1 MGRGGVFGT
10 MIDLSNYKD
19 YLSDKAHQVLASA
32 IEESQKRQHHYLG
45 VEHIFLAFLEVER
58 ILFEDIA
65 DKLKVNSRRI
75 ITSLQEYLNNPK
87 QMVSE
92 GMKVPPSTKAIFKLA
107 WDSAVSSGRRVI
119 ETTDLLNAIFQ
130 EGHNIPVRIFR
141 DMGVDPNMVTRLISV
156 HTKVQEE
163 KVEEIKKKY
172 DLPPYLNNFG
182 VNLNK
187 LARLGKLPPI
197 IGREVEIQ
205 QMLEI
210 LCHRDRP
217 NSVMILGEPGVGKT
231 ALVEGLA
238 QRLELAPDTVPKRLR
253 SFQIVNL
260 QMNTLVAGT
269 MFRGMFEDRIENVI
283 KEVRRRQNLILF
295 VDEAH
300 TLIGAGTALGVPTD
314 AATIFKSSLA
324 RGEVQM
330 IGATTSSEYKVHIAE
345 DEALARRFRI
355 ITVREPSIIEARSI
369 LKGLR
374 PRLEKNYGVVISD
387 GAIETTLTMAPRYQ
401 HNLRLPDKAI
411 NWLDTASVKVEM
423 ESGGR
428 PVLAEDIIGVISQ
441 ETRIPQEMVFRDT
454 TDRFKDMEEALGC
467 RVVGQREAVT
477 ALTRNLRLNKGPLK
491 ENFERPD
498 GVLLFLGPTGVGKT
512 ELAKT
517 LAEFLFGDEKKMVR
531 LDMSE
536 YRDGAISVD
545 KLIGM
550 PRGIVGSERGG
561 ILTNQVRDNPY
572 TVVLLD
578 EVEKAHPFVL
588 NLFLQVFDEG
598 YLTDGRGR
606 KVYFSDTIIIMTSNL
621 GSDEFKRFMKPM
633 GFLMDTHRLDT
644 VKKSVI
650 KEVEHHFSPE
660 FLNRIDDIIVFSPLT
675 REEVK
680 EIARRYLQRLKKTL
694 GDQGKTL
701 VFSEEG
707 LEGLVEIGFS
717 LKYGARF
724 LKRRIDEQVKMP
736 ITLHWK
742 EGSEFSISPEKGEV
756 KVIWKS

>member
-1 MGRGGVFGT
+1 

-19 YLSDKAHQVLASA
+19 YLSDKAHRVLASA

-45 VEHIFLAFLEVER
+45 VEHIFWAIMEVESS
-58 ILFEDIA
+58 LFSDIA
-65 DKLKVNSRRI
+65 DKLNVSPRKVIS
-75 ITSLQEYLNNPK
+75 SLQEYLNTSK
-87 QMVSE
+87 QPLAG
-92 GMKVPPSTKAIFKLA
+92 GMKVPPSTKTIFKLA
-107 WDSAVSSGRRVI
+107 WDSAINSGRKVI
-119 ETTDLLNAIFQ
+119 ETTDFLKAIFQ
-130 EGHNIPVRIFR
+130 EGHNIPVRILR
-141 DMGVDPNMVTRLISV
+141 GMGVEPTAVTRIISV
-156 HTKVQEE
+156 QDKVLEE
-163 KVEEIKKKY
+163 KNEEFKKRY

-197 IGREVEIQ
+197 IGREGEIQ
-205 QMLEI
+205 QIMEI

-231 ALVEGLA
+231 AVAEGLA
-238 QRLELAPDTVPKRLR
+238 SKLEKEPESVPKRLR
-253 SFQIVNL
+253 NFQIVNL

-283 KEVRRRQNLILF
+283 KEVKRRQNLILF

-300 TLIGAGTALGVPTD
+300 TLIGAGTAMGVPTD
-314 AATIFKSSLA
+314 AATIFKSTLA

-330 IGATTSSEYKVHIAE
+330 IGATTASEYKIHIAE
-345 DEALARRFRI
+345 DEALARRFRVVTI
-355 ITVREPSIIEARSI
+355 QEPTSNEAREI
-369 LKGLR
+369 LRGIR
-374 PRLEKNYGVVISD
+374 PRLEKNYSVRISD
-387 GAIETTLTMAPRYQ
+387 EAIEVALSMAPRYQ

-411 NWLDTASVKVEM
+411 NWLDTASVKVEI
-423 ESGGR
+423 ENSSR
-428 PVLAEDIIGVISQ
+428 PVFGNDVIQVISQ
-441 ETRIPQEMVFRDT
+441 ETRIPREMVFRDT
-454 TDRFKDMEEALGC
+454 TDQFRDMEKTLAI
-467 RVVGQREAVT
+467 RVVGQKEAIS
-477 ALTRNLRLNKGPLK
+477 ALARNLRLNKGPLK
-491 ENFERPD
+491 ENFERSD

-536 YRDGAISVD
+536 YRDGTISVD

-578 EVEKAHPFVL
+578 EVEKAHPHVL
-588 NLFLQVFDEG
+588 TLFLQVFDEG
-598 YLTDGRGR
+598 FLTDGRGR
-606 KVYFSDTIIIMTSNL
+606 RVYFSDTVIIMTSNL
-621 GSDEFKRFMKPM
+621 GSDEFKRFLKPL
-633 GFLMDTHRLDT
+633 GFLVDTQHLT
-644 VKKSVI
+644 EVKKAI
-650 KEVEHHFSPE
+650 LKEVENHFSPE

-675 REEVK
+675 REEVR
-680 EIARRYLQRLKKTL
+680 EITQRYLERIRQSLAS
-694 GDQGKTL
+694 QGKSF
-701 VFSEEG
+701 VFTEAA
-707 LEGLVEIGFS
+707 LESLVEIGFS

-724 LKRRIDEQVKMP
+724 LKRRIDERVKIP

-742 EGSEFSISPEKGEV
+742 EGSAFLVDAPNGQVTVSWTS
-756 KVIWKS
+756 

>member
-1 MGRGGVFGT
+1 

-19 YLSDKAHQVLASA
+19 YLSEKAHQVLASA

-58 ILFEDIA
+58 MLFEDIA
-65 DKLKVNSRRI
+65 DKLKVSPRKI
-75 ITSLQEYLNNPK
+75 INSLQEYLNSPK
-87 QMVSE
+87 QMVNE
-92 GMKVPPSTKAIFKLA
+92 GIKVPPSTKTIFKLA

-119 ETTDLLNAIFQ
+119 ETTDLLKAIFQ
-130 EGHNIPVRIFR
+130 EGHNVPVRIFR
-141 DMGVDPNMVTRLISV
+141 DLGVDPNMVTRLISV

-163 KVEEIKKKY
+163 RVEEIKKRY

-197 IGREVEIQ
+197 IGRDAEIQ
-205 QMLEI
+205 QMIEI

-238 QRLELAPDTVPKRLR
+238 QRLELAPESVPRRLR
-253 SFQIVNL
+253 NFQIVNL

-283 KEVRRRQNLILF
+283 KEVRRKQNLILF

-330 IGATTSSEYKVHIAE
+330 IGATTSSEYKIHIAE

-355 ITVREPSIIEARSI
+355 ITLQEPRIDEARVI

-374 PRLEKNYGVVISD
+374 PRLEKNYGVEISD
-387 GAIETTLTMAPRYQ
+387 EAIETTLTMAPRYQ

-411 NWLDTASVKVEM
+411 NWLDTASVKVEI
-423 ESGGR
+423 EGGGR
-428 PVLAEDIIGVISQ
+428 PVSAADIIEVISQ
-441 ETRIPQEMVFRDT
+441 ETRIPKEMVFRDT
-454 TDRFKDMEEALGC
+454 TDRFRNMEEILSR
-467 RVVGQREAVT
+467 RVVGQREAIA
-477 ALTRNLRLNKGPLK
+477 ALARNLRLNKGPLK

-561 ILTNQVRDNPY
+561 ILTNQVRENPY

-578 EVEKAHPFVL
+578 EVEKAHPLVM

-606 KVYFSDTIIIMTSNL
+606 KVFFSDTVIIMTSNL

-633 GFLMDTHRLDT
+633 GFLLESHQLEG
-644 VKKSVI
+644 VKKSVL
-650 KEVEHHFSPE
+650 KEVENHFSPE

-680 EIARRYLQRLKKTL
+680 EIARRYLGRL
-694 GDQGKTL
+694 GKTL
-701 VFSEEG
+701 EEQGKRLIVSEEA
-707 LEGLVEIGFS
+707 LESLVEIGYS

-724 LKRRIDEQVKMP
+724 LKRRIDEQVKIP

-742 EGSEFSISPEKGEV
+742 EGAVFSVQAQGGEI
-756 KVIWKS
+756 KVHWDS

>member
-1 MGRGGVFGT
+1 

-19 YLSDKAHQVLASA
+19 YLSDKAHRVLASA

-45 VEHIFLAFLEVER
+45 VEHIFWAIMEVESS
-58 ILFEDIA
+58 LFSDIA
-65 DKLKVNSRRI
+65 DKLNVSPRKVIS
-75 ITSLQEYLNNPK
+75 SLQEYLNTSK
-87 QMVSE
+87 QPLAG
-92 GMKVPPSTKAIFKLA
+92 GMKVPPSTKTIFKLA
-107 WDSAVSSGRRVI
+107 WDSAINSGRKVI
-119 ETTDLLNAIFQ
+119 ETTDFLKAIFQ
-130 EGHNIPVRIFR
+130 EGHNIPVRILR
-141 DMGVDPNMVTRLISV
+141 GMGVEPTAVTRIISV
-156 HTKVQEE
+156 QDKVLEE
-163 KVEEIKKKY
+163 KNEEFKKRY

-197 IGREVEIQ
+197 IGREGEIQ
-205 QMLEI
+205 QIMEI

-231 ALVEGLA
+231 AVAEGLA
-238 QRLELAPDTVPKRLR
+238 SKLEKEPESVPKRLR
-253 SFQIVNL
+253 NFQIVNL

-283 KEVRRRQNLILF
+283 KEVKRRQNLILF

-314 AATIFKSSLA
+314 AATIFKSTLA

-330 IGATTSSEYKVHIAE
+330 IGATTASEYKIHIAE
-345 DEALARRFRI
+345 DEALARRFRVVTI
-355 ITVREPSIIEARSI
+355 QEPTSNEAREI
-369 LKGLR
+369 LRGIR
-374 PRLEKNYGVVISD
+374 PRLEKNYSVRISD
-387 GAIETTLTMAPRYQ
+387 EAIEVALSMAPRYQ

-411 NWLDTASVKVEM
+411 NWLDTASVKVEI
-423 ESGGR
+423 ENSSR
-428 PVLAEDIIGVISQ
+428 PVFGNDVIQVISQ
-441 ETRIPQEMVFRDT
+441 ETRIPREMVFRDT
-454 TDRFKDMEEALGC
+454 TDQFRDMEETLAI
-467 RVVGQREAVT
+467 RVVGQKEAIS
-477 ALTRNLRLNKGPLK
+477 ALARNLRLNKGPLK
-491 ENFERPD
+491 ENFERSD

-536 YRDGAISVD
+536 YRDGTISVD

-578 EVEKAHPFVL
+578 EVEKAHPHVL
-588 NLFLQVFDEG
+588 TLFLQVFDEG
-598 YLTDGRGR
+598 FLTDGRGR
-606 KVYFSDTIIIMTSNL
+606 RVYFSDTVIIMTSNL
-621 GSDEFKRFMKPM
+621 GSDEFKRFLKPL
-633 GFLMDTHRLDT
+633 GFLVDTQHLT
-644 VKKSVI
+644 EVKKAI
-650 KEVEHHFSPE
+650 LKEVENYFSPE

-675 REEVK
+675 REEVR
-680 EIARRYLQRLKKTL
+680 EITQRYLGRIRQSLAS
-694 GDQGKTL
+694 QGKSF
-701 VFSEEG
+701 VFTEAA
-707 LEGLVEIGFS
+707 LESLVEIGFS

-724 LKRRIDEQVKMP
+724 LKRRIDERVKIP

-742 EGSEFSISPEKGEV
+742 EGSAFFVDAPNGQVTVSWTS
-756 KVIWKS
+756 

>member
-1 MGRGGVFGT
+1 

-19 YLSDKAHQVLASA
+19 YLSDKAHRVLSSA
-32 IEESQKRQHHYLG
+32 IEESRKRQHHYLG
-45 VEHIFLAFLEVER
+45 VEHIFLAITEVENT
-58 ILFEDIA
+58 LFTEIA
-65 DKLKVNSRRI
+65 DKLNVSPRKVIN
-75 ITSLQEYLNNPK
+75 SLQEYLGGSK
-87 QMVSE
+87 QLLGG
-92 GMKVPPSTKAIFKLA
+92 GMKVPPSTKTIFKLA
-107 WDSAVSSGRRVI
+107 WDSAVNSGRKVI
-119 ETTDLLNAIFQ
+119 ETTDLLKAIFQ
-130 EGHNIPVRIFR
+130 EGHNIPVRILR
-141 DMGVDPNMVTRLISV
+141 AMGVEPNDVTRIISV
-156 HTKVQEE
+156 QTKVLEE
-163 KVEEIKKKY
+163 KSEEFKKRY
-172 DLPPYLNNFG
+172 DLPPYLSNFG

-187 LARLGKLPPI
+187 LARMGKLPPI
-197 IGREVEIQ
+197 IGREAEIQ
-205 QMLEI
+205 QMMEI

-238 QRLELAPDTVPKRLR
+238 SKIELWPETVPKRLKN
-253 SFQIVNL
+253 SQVINL

-283 KEVRRRQNLILF
+283 KEVKRRQNLILF

-300 TLIGAGTALGVPTD
+300 TLIGAGSALGVPTD

-330 IGATTSSEYKVHIAE
+330 IGATTASEYKVHIAE
-345 DEALARRFRI
+345 DEALSRRFRL
-355 ITVREPSIIEARSI
+355 ITIQEPNLNEAREI
-369 LKGLR
+369 LRGIR
-374 PRLEKNYGVVISD
+374 PRLEKNYAVKISD
-387 GAIETTLTMAPRYQ
+387 EAIEASLTMAPRYQ

-411 NWLDTASVKVEM
+411 NWLDTASVKVDIEH
-423 ESGGR
+423 SGR
-428 PVLAEDIIGVISQ
+428 PVLGEDIIQVISQ

-454 TDRFKDMEEALGC
+454 TERFREMEKALGG
-467 RVVGQREAVT
+467 RVVGQKEAIS
-477 ALTRNLRLNKGPLK
+477 ALARNLRLNKGPLK

-536 YRDGAISVD
+536 YRDSTISVD

-578 EVEKAHPFVL
+578 EVEKAHPHVL

-598 YLTDGRGR
+598 FLTDGRGR
-606 KVYFSDTIIIMTSNL
+606 KVYFSDTVIIMTSNL
-621 GSDEFKRFMKPM
+621 GSDEFKKFMKPM
-633 GFLMDTHRLDT
+633 GFLVDSQQITA
-644 VKKSVI
+644 VKRAI
-650 KEVEHHFSPE
+650 LKEAENHFSPE

-680 EIARRYLQRLKKTL
+680 EITHRYLDRIHLNL
-694 GDQGKTL
+694 IAQGKSFYCSDAA
-701 VFSEEG
+701 VEA
-707 LEGLVEIGFS
+707 LVEIGFS

-724 LKRRIDEQVKMP
+724 LKRRIDERVKIP

-742 EGSEFSISPEKGEV
+742 EGSGFSADAAGGELTV
-756 KVIWKS
+756 TWQP

>member
-1 MGRGGVFGT
+1 

-32 IEESQKRQHHYLG
+32 IEESQKRQHYYLG
-45 VEHIFLAFLEVER
+45 VEHIFWAIMEVESA
-58 ILFEDIA
+58 LFADLA
-65 DKLKVNSRRI
+65 DKLNVSPRKVIN
-75 ITSLQEYLNNPK
+75 SLQEYLNVSK
-87 QMVSE
+87 QVLGG
-92 GMKVPPSTKAIFKLA
+92 GMKVPPSTKTIFKLA
-107 WDSAVSSGRRVI
+107 WDSAINSGRKVI
-119 ETTDLLNAIFQ
+119 ETTDLLKAIFQ
-130 EGHNIPVRIFR
+130 EGHNIPVRILR
-141 DMGVDPNMVTRLISV
+141 GMGVDPNVVTRLISLQ
-156 HTKVQEE
+156 TKVLEE
-163 KVEEIKKKY
+163 KSEEFKKRY

-187 LARLGKLPPI
+187 LARVGKLPPI
-197 IGREVEIQ
+197 IGRDAEIQ
-205 QMLEI
+205 QIMEI

-231 ALVEGLA
+231 AVVEGLA
-238 QRLELAPDTVPKRLR
+238 TKLELFPEEVPKRLR

-260 QMNTLVAGT
+260 QMNTVVAGT

-283 KEVRRRQNLILF
+283 KEVKRRQNLILF

-330 IGATTSSEYKVHIAE
+330 IGATTGSEYKVHIAE

-355 ITVREPSIIEARSI
+355 VTIQEPTINEAREI
-369 LKGLR
+369 LAGLR
-374 PRLEKNYGVVISD
+374 PRLEKNYSVKISD
-387 GAIETTLTMAPRYQ
+387 QAIETALAMAPRYQ

-411 NWLDTASVKVEM
+411 NWLDTASVRVEI
-423 ESGGR
+423 ENSSR
-428 PVLAEDIIGVISQ
+428 PVLAEDVIQIISQ
-441 ETRIPQEMVFRDT
+441 ETRIPKEMVFRDT
-454 TDRFKDMEEALGC
+454 TERFKNMEEVLGR
-467 RVVGQREAVT
+467 RVVGQKEAIF
-477 ALTRNLRLNKGPLK
+477 ALARNLRLNKGPLK
-491 ENFERPD
+491 ENFTRPD

-512 ELAKT
+512 ESAKS
-517 LAEFLFGDEKKMVR
+517 LAEFLFGDDNKMVR

-536 YRDGAISVD
+536 YRDSTISVD

-578 EVEKAHPFVL
+578 EVEKAHPNVL
-588 NLFLQVFDEG
+588 SLFLQVFDEG
-598 YLTDGRGR
+598 FLTDGRGR
-606 KVYFSDTIIIMTSNL
+606 KVYFSDTVIIMTSNL
-621 GSDEFKRFMKPM
+621 GSDEFKRFLKPM
-633 GFLMDTHRLDT
+633 GFLVDSQHLEV
-644 VKKSVI
+644 VKRAVL
-650 KEVEHHFSPE
+650 KEVENHFSPE

-680 EIARRYLQRLKKTL
+680 EITRRYLQGIQQNLST
-694 GDQGKTL
+694 QGKALHVT
-701 VFSEEG
+701 EEG
-707 LEGLVEIGFS
+707 LELLVEIGFS

-724 LKRRIDEQVKMP
+724 LKRRIDEQVKIP
-736 ITLHWK
+736 ITLHWR
-742 EGSEFSISPEKGEV
+742 EGSEFFVDAPGGEL
-756 KVIWKS
+756 KVTWRP

>member
-1 MGRGGVFGT
+1 

-19 YLSDKAHQVLASA
+19 YLSDKAHRVLASA

-45 VEHIFLAFLEVER
+45 VEHIFWAIMEVESS
-58 ILFEDIA
+58 LFSDIA
-65 DKLKVNSRRI
+65 DKLNVSPRKVIS
-75 ITSLQEYLNNPK
+75 SLQEYLNTSK
-87 QMVSE
+87 QPLAG
-92 GMKVPPSTKAIFKLA
+92 GMKVPPSTKTIFKLA
-107 WDSAVSSGRRVI
+107 WDSAINSGRKVI
-119 ETTDLLNAIFQ
+119 ETTDFLKAIFQ
-130 EGHNIPVRIFR
+130 EGHNIPVRILR
-141 DMGVDPNMVTRLISV
+141 GMGVEPTAVTRIISV
-156 HTKVQEE
+156 QDKVLEE
-163 KVEEIKKKY
+163 KNEEFKKKY

-197 IGREVEIQ
+197 IGREGEIQ
-205 QMLEI
+205 QIMEI

-231 ALVEGLA
+231 AVAEGLA
-238 QRLELAPDTVPKRLR
+238 SKLEKEPESVPKRLR
-253 SFQIVNL
+253 NFQIVNL

-283 KEVRRRQNLILF
+283 KEVKRRQNLILF

-314 AATIFKSSLA
+314 AATIFKSTLA

-330 IGATTSSEYKVHIAE
+330 IGATTASEYKIHIAE
-345 DEALARRFRI
+345 DEALARRFRVVTI
-355 ITVREPSIIEARSI
+355 QEPTSNEAREI
-369 LKGLR
+369 LRGIR
-374 PRLEKNYGVVISD
+374 PRLEKNYSVRISD
-387 GAIETTLTMAPRYQ
+387 EAIEVALSMAPRYQ

-411 NWLDTASVKVEM
+411 NWLDTASVKVEI
-423 ESGGR
+423 ENSSR
-428 PVLAEDIIGVISQ
+428 PVFGNDVIQVISQ
-441 ETRIPQEMVFRDT
+441 ETRIPREMVFRDT
-454 TDRFKDMEEALGC
+454 TDQFRDMEETLAI
-467 RVVGQREAVT
+467 RVVGQKEAIS
-477 ALTRNLRLNKGPLK
+477 ALARNLRLNKGPLK
-491 ENFERPD
+491 ENFERSD

-536 YRDGAISVD
+536 YRDGTISVD

-578 EVEKAHPFVL
+578 EVEKAHPHVL

-598 YLTDGRGR
+598 FLTDGRGR
-606 KVYFSDTIIIMTSNL
+606 RVYFSDTVIIMTSNL
-621 GSDEFKRFMKPM
+621 GSDEFKRFLKPL
-633 GFLMDTHRLDT
+633 GFLVDTQHLT
-644 VKKSVI
+644 EVKKAI
-650 KEVEHHFSPE
+650 LKEVENHFSPE

-675 REEVK
+675 REEVR
-680 EIARRYLQRLKKTL
+680 EITQRYLGRIRQSLAS
-694 GDQGKTL
+694 QGKSF
-701 VFSEEG
+701 VFTEAA
-707 LEGLVEIGFS
+707 LESLVEIGFS

-724 LKRRIDEQVKMP
+724 LKRRIDERVKIP

-742 EGSEFSISPEKGEV
+742 EGSAFFVDAPNGQVTIS
-756 KVIWKS
+756 WAS

>member
-1 MGRGGVFGT
+1 

-19 YLSDKAHQVLASA
+19 YLSDKAHRVLASA

-45 VEHIFLAFLEVER
+45 VEHIFWAIMEVESS
-58 ILFEDIA
+58 LFSDIA
-65 DKLKVNSRRI
+65 DKLNVSPRKVIS
-75 ITSLQEYLNNPK
+75 SLQEYLNTSK
-87 QMVSE
+87 QPLAG
-92 GMKVPPSTKAIFKLA
+92 GMKVPPSTKTIFKLA
-107 WDSAVSSGRRVI
+107 WDSAINSGRKVI
-119 ETTDLLNAIFQ
+119 ETTDFLKAIFQ
-130 EGHNIPVRIFR
+130 EGHNIPVRILR
-141 DMGVDPNMVTRLISV
+141 GMGVEPTAVTRIISV
-156 HTKVQEE
+156 QDKVLEE
-163 KVEEIKKKY
+163 KNEEFKKKY

-197 IGREVEIQ
+197 IGREGEIQ
-205 QMLEI
+205 QIMEI

-231 ALVEGLA
+231 AVAEGLA
-238 QRLELAPDTVPKRLR
+238 SKLEKEPESVPKRLR
-253 SFQIVNL
+253 NFQIVNL

-283 KEVRRRQNLILF
+283 KEVKRRQNLILF

-314 AATIFKSSLA
+314 AATIFKSTLA

-330 IGATTSSEYKVHIAE
+330 IGATTASEYKIHIAE
-345 DEALARRFRI
+345 DEALARRFRVVTI
-355 ITVREPSIIEARSI
+355 QEPTSNEAREI
-369 LKGLR
+369 LRGIR
-374 PRLEKNYGVVISD
+374 PRLEKNYSVRISD
-387 GAIETTLTMAPRYQ
+387 EAIEVALSMAPRYQ

-411 NWLDTASVKVEM
+411 NWLDTASVKVEI
-423 ESGGR
+423 ENSSR
-428 PVLAEDIIGVISQ
+428 PVFGNDVIQVISQ
-441 ETRIPQEMVFRDT
+441 ETRIPREMVFRDT
-454 TDRFKDMEEALGC
+454 TDQFRDMEETLAI
-467 RVVGQREAVT
+467 RVVGQKEAIS
-477 ALTRNLRLNKGPLK
+477 ALARNLRLNKGPLK

-536 YRDGAISVD
+536 YRDGTISVD

-578 EVEKAHPFVL
+578 EVEKAHPHVL

-598 YLTDGRGR
+598 FLTDGRGR
-606 KVYFSDTIIIMTSNL
+606 RVYFSDTVIIMTSNL
-621 GSDEFKRFMKPM
+621 GSDEFKRFLKPL
-633 GFLMDTHRLDT
+633 GFLVDTQHLT
-644 VKKSVI
+644 EVKKAI
-650 KEVEHHFSPE
+650 LKEVENHFSPE

-675 REEVK
+675 REEVR
-680 EIARRYLQRLKKTL
+680 EITQRYLGRIRQSLAS
-694 GDQGKTL
+694 QGKSF
-701 VFSEEG
+701 VFTEAA
-707 LEGLVEIGFS
+707 LESLVEIGFS

-724 LKRRIDEQVKMP
+724 LKRRIDERVKIP

-742 EGSEFSISPEKGEV
+742 EGSAFFVDAPNGQVTVSWAS
-756 KVIWKS
+756 

>member
-1 MGRGGVFGT
+1 

-19 YLSDKAHQVLASA
+19 YLSDKAHRVLASA

-45 VEHIFLAFLEVER
+45 VEHIFWAITEVEST
-58 ILFEDIA
+58 LFLDIA
-65 DKLKVNSRRI
+65 DKLNVSPRKVI
-75 ITSLQEYLNNPK
+75 HSLQEYLNTSK
-87 QMVSE
+87 QPLSG
-92 GMKVPPSTKAIFKLA
+92 GMKVPPSTKTIFKLA
-107 WDSAVSSGRRVI
+107 WDSAINSGRKII
-119 ETTDLLNAIFQ
+119 ETTDLFKAIFQ
-130 EGHNIPVRIFR
+130 EGHNIPVRILR
-141 DMGVDPNMVTRLISV
+141 GMGVEPTAVTRIISV
-156 HTKVQEE
+156 QTKVQEE
-163 KVEEIKKKY
+163 KTEELKKRY

-197 IGREVEIQ
+197 IGREPEIRQ
-205 QMLEI
+205 IMEI

-231 ALVEGLA
+231 AVVEGLA
-238 QRLELAPDTVPKRLR
+238 NQLEMEPESVPKRLR
-253 SFQIVNL
+253 NFQVVNL

-269 MFRGMFEDRIENVI
+269 MFRGMFEERIENVI
-283 KEVRRRQNLILF
+283 KEVKRRQNLILF

-330 IGATTSSEYKVHIAE
+330 IGATTASEYKIHIAE
-345 DEALARRFRI
+345 DEALARRFRVV
-355 ITVREPSIIEARSI
+355 TVKEPNHAQAREI
-369 LKGLR
+369 LRGIR
-374 PRLEKNYGVVISD
+374 PRLEKNYSVKISD
-387 GAIETTLTMAPRYQ
+387 EAIETGLAMASRYQ

-411 NWLDTASVKVEM
+411 NWLDTASVKVEIAN
-423 ESGGR
+423 SSR
-428 PVLAEDIIGVISQ
+428 PVLGDDVIQVISQ
-441 ETRIPQEMVFRDT
+441 ETRIPREMVFRDT
-454 TDRFKDMEEALGC
+454 TDRFRDMEEALAS
-467 RVVGQREAVT
+467 RVVGQKEAIS
-477 ALTRNLRLNKGPLK
+477 ALARNLRLNKGPLK

-536 YRDGAISVD
+536 YRDGTISMD

-572 TVVLLD
+572 TVLLLD
-578 EVEKAHPFVL
+578 EVEKAHPNVL

-598 YLTDGRGR
+598 FLTDGRGR
-606 KVYFSDTIIIMTSNL
+606 KVYFSDTVIIMTSNL

-633 GFLMDTHRLDT
+633 GFLVDSQHLTA
-644 VKKSVI
+644 VKRAI
-650 KEVEHHFSPE
+650 LKEAENHFSPE
-660 FLNRIDDIIVFSPLT
+660 FLNRIDDIVVFSPLT
-675 REEVK
+675 REEVQ
-680 EIARRYLQRLKKTL
+680 EITRRYLGRIQQTL
-694 GDQGKTL
+694 FSQGKSFQFT
-701 VFSEEG
+701 G
-707 LEGLVEIGFS
+707 AALEALVEIGFS

-724 LKRRIDEQVKMP
+724 LKRRIDERVKMP
-736 ITLHWK
+736 ITIHWK
-742 EGSEFSISPEKGEV
+742 EGSGFSVDAVNGELTLT
-756 KVIWKS
+756 WAS

>member
-1 MGRGGVFGT
+1 

-19 YLSDKAHQVLASA
+19 YLSDKAHRVLASA

-45 VEHIFLAFLEVER
+45 VEHIFWAIMEVESS
-58 ILFEDIA
+58 LFSDLA
-65 DKLKVNSRRI
+65 DKLNVSPRKVIS
-75 ITSLQEYLNNPK
+75 SLQEYLNSSK
-87 QMVSE
+87 QPLGV
-92 GMKVPPSTKAIFKLA
+92 GMKVPPSTKTIFKLA
-107 WDSAVSSGRRVI
+107 WDSAIHSGRKVI
-119 ETTDLLNAIFQ
+119 ETTDLLKAIFQ
-130 EGHNIPVRIFR
+130 EGHNIPVRILR
-141 DMGVDPNMVTRLISV
+141 GMGVDPTSVTRMISV
-156 HTKVQEE
+156 QTKVQEE
-163 KVEEIKKKY
+163 KSEEFKKKY

-187 LARLGKLPPI
+187 LARMGKLPPI
-197 IGREVEIQ
+197 IGRETEIQ
-205 QMLEI
+205 QIMEI

-231 ALVEGLA
+231 AVVEGLA
-238 QRLELAPDTVPKRLR
+238 NKLEKEPESVPRRLR
-253 SFQIVNL
+253 NSQIVNL

-283 KEVRRRQNLILF
+283 KEVKRRQNLILF

-314 AATIFKSSLA
+314 AATIFKSTLA

-330 IGATTSSEYKVHIAE
+330 IGATTSSEYKIHIAE
-345 DEALARRFRI
+345 DEALARRFRLVTI
-355 ITVREPSIIEARSI
+355 QEPTSLEARQI
-369 LKGLR
+369 LHGIR
-374 PRLEKNYGVVISD
+374 PRLEKNYAVRISD
-387 GAIETTLTMAPRYQ
+387 EAIETALSMAPRYQ
-401 HNLRLPDKAI
+401 HSLRLPDKAI
-411 NWLDTASVKVEM
+411 NWLDTASVKVEI
-423 ESGGR
+423 ESSDR
-428 PVLAEDIIGVISQ
+428 PVSAHDVIQVISQ

-454 TDRFKDMEEALGC
+454 TERLRDIEEALAG
-467 RVVGQREAVT
+467 RVVGQKEAIA
-477 ALTRNLRLNKGPLK
+477 ALARNLRLNKGPLK

-517 LAEFLFGDEKKMVR
+517 LAEFLFGDERKMVR

-578 EVEKAHPFVL
+578 EVEKAHPIVL

-598 YLTDGRGR
+598 FLTDGRGR
-606 KVYFSDTIIIMTSNL
+606 RVYFSDTVIIMTSNL
-621 GSDEFKRFMKPM
+621 GSDEFKRFMKPL
-633 GFLMDTHRLDT
+633 GFLADTQHLSE
-644 VKKSVI
+644 VKKMML
-650 KEVEHHFSPE
+650 KEVENHFSPE

-675 REEVK
+675 HEEVK
-680 EIARRYLQRLKKTL
+680 EITVRYLGRMQQNLAS
-694 GDQGKTL
+694 QGKSFTYTAA
-701 VFSEEG
+701 G
-707 LEGLVEIGFS
+707 LEALVEIGFS

-724 LKRRIDEQVKMP
+724 LKRRIDEQVKIP

-742 EGSEFSISPEKGEV
+742 EGSAFFLDANNGAMAVTWAS
-756 KVIWKS
+756 

>member
-1 MGRGGVFGT
+1 

-19 YLSDKAHQVLASA
+19 YLSTKAHHVLASA
-32 IEESQKRQHHYLG
+32 IEESQKRQHYYLG
-45 VEHIFLAFLEVER
+45 VEHIFMALLEVENS
-58 ILFEDIA
+58 LFA
-65 DKLKVNSRRI
+65 DLTNKLNVSLQEVI
-75 ITSLQEYLNNPK
+75 HSLQEYMNTSKQILNG
-87 QMVSE
+87 
-92 GMKVPPSTKAIFKLA
+92 GMKVPPSTKTIFKLA
-107 WDSAVSSGRRVI
+107 WDSAIHSGRKVI
-119 ETTDLLNAIFQ
+119 ETTDLLKAIFQ

-141 DMGVDPNMVTRLISV
+141 GFGIEPSTVTRLISV
-156 HTKVQEE
+156 QTKTLEE
-163 KVEEIKKKY
+163 KTEEFKKRY

-182 VNLNK
+182 MNLNK

-197 IGREVEIQ
+197 IGREKEIQ
-205 QMLEI
+205 QIMEI

-231 ALVEGLA
+231 ALAEGLA
-238 QRLELAPDTVPKRLR
+238 TQLEMFPGNVPKRLR
-253 SFQIVNL
+253 NSQIINL

-283 KEVRRRQNLILF
+283 KEVKRKQNLIIF

-324 RGEVQM
+324 RGELQM
-330 IGATTSSEYKVHIAE
+330 IGATTQSEYKTYIAE

-355 ITVREPSIIEARSI
+355 VTVQEPSIREAQEI
-369 LKGLR
+369 LRGLR
-374 PRLEKNYGVVISD
+374 PRLEKNYSVKISD
-387 GAIETTLTMAPRYQ
+387 EAIETALTMSPRYQ

-411 NWLDTASVKVEM
+411 NWLDTASVKVEI
-423 ESGGR
+423 ENSHR
-428 PVLAEDIIGVISQ
+428 AVLAKDVIEVISQ
-441 ETRIPQEMVFRDT
+441 ETCIPKEMVFRDT
-454 TDRFKDMEEALGC
+454 PNRFKSMEEVLTR
-467 RVVGQREAVT
+467 RVVGQKEAIA
-477 ALTRNLRLNKGPLK
+477 ALARNLRLNKGPLK
-491 ENFERPD
+491 ENFDRPD

-517 LAEFLFGDEKKMVR
+517 LAEFLFGDDKKMVR

-536 YRDGAISVD
+536 YRDSTISVD

-561 ILTNQVRDNPY
+561 ILTNQIRDNPY

-578 EVEKAHPFVL
+578 EIEKAHTYVL

-598 YLTDGRGR
+598 FLTDGRGR
-606 KVYFSDTIIIMTSNL
+606 KVYFSDAVIIMTSNL
-621 GSDEFKRFMKPM
+621 GSDEFKRFMKPL
-633 GFLMDTHRLDT
+633 GFLVDTHHLTT
-644 VKKSVI
+644 VKKGVLR
-650 KEVEHHFSPE
+650 EVENHFSPE

-680 EIARRYLQRLKKTL
+680 EITQRYLARIHQSLAAQEKSLQISESTL
-694 GDQGKTL
+694 
-701 VFSEEG
+701 EA
-707 LEGLVEIGFS
+707 LVEIGFS

-724 LKRRIDEQVKMP
+724 LKRRIDERVKIP

-742 EGSEFSISPEKGEV
+742 EGSRFSIDVVDGELTV
-756 KVIWKS
+756 TWGN

>member
-1 MGRGGVFGT
+1 

-19 YLSDKAHQVLASA
+19 YLSDKAHRVLASA

-45 VEHIFLAFLEVER
+45 VEHIFWAIMEVESS
-58 ILFEDIA
+58 LFSDIA
-65 DKLKVNSRRI
+65 DKLNVSPRKVIS
-75 ITSLQEYLNNPK
+75 SLQEYLNTSK
-87 QMVSE
+87 QPLAG
-92 GMKVPPSTKAIFKLA
+92 GMKVPPSTKTIFKLA
-107 WDSAVSSGRRVI
+107 WDSAINSGRKVI
-119 ETTDLLNAIFQ
+119 ETTDFLKAIFQ
-130 EGHNIPVRIFR
+130 EGHNIPVRILR
-141 DMGVDPNMVTRLISV
+141 GMGVEPTAVTRIISV
-156 HTKVQEE
+156 QDKVLEE
-163 KVEEIKKKY
+163 KNEEFKKKY

-187 LARLGKLPPI
+187 LARLGKLPPV

-205 QMLEI
+205 QIMEI

-231 ALVEGLA
+231 AVAEGLA
-238 QRLELAPDTVPKRLR
+238 SKLEKEPESVPKRLR
-253 SFQIVNL
+253 NFQIVNL

-283 KEVRRRQNLILF
+283 KEVKRRQNLILF

-314 AATIFKSSLA
+314 AATIFKSTLA

-330 IGATTSSEYKVHIAE
+330 IGATTASEYKIHIAE
-345 DEALARRFRI
+345 DEALARRFRVVTI
-355 ITVREPSIIEARSI
+355 QEPTSNEAREI
-369 LKGLR
+369 LRGIR
-374 PRLEKNYGVVISD
+374 PRLEKNYSVRISD
-387 GAIETTLTMAPRYQ
+387 EAIEVALSMAPRYQ

-411 NWLDTASVKVEM
+411 NWLDTASVKVEI
-423 ESGGR
+423 ENSSR
-428 PVLAEDIIGVISQ
+428 PVFGNDVIQVISQ

-454 TDRFKDMEEALGC
+454 TDQFRDMEETLAI
-467 RVVGQREAVT
+467 RVVGQKEAIS
-477 ALTRNLRLNKGPLK
+477 ALARNLRLNKGPLK
-491 ENFERPD
+491 ENFERSD

-536 YRDGAISVD
+536 YRDGTISVD

-578 EVEKAHPFVL
+578 EVEKAHPHVL
-588 NLFLQVFDEG
+588 TLFLQVFDEG
-598 YLTDGRGR
+598 FLTDGRGR
-606 KVYFSDTIIIMTSNL
+606 RVYFSDTVIIMTSNL
-621 GSDEFKRFMKPM
+621 GSDEFKRFLKPL
-633 GFLMDTHRLDT
+633 GFLVDTQRLT
-644 VKKSVI
+644 EVKKAI
-650 KEVEHHFSPE
+650 LKEVENHFSPE

-675 REEVK
+675 REEVR
-680 EIARRYLQRLKKTL
+680 EITQRYLGRIRQSLAS
-694 GDQGKTL
+694 QGKSM
-701 VFSEEG
+701 VFTEAA
-707 LEGLVEIGFS
+707 LESLVETGFS

-724 LKRRIDEQVKMP
+724 LKRRIDERVKIP

-742 EGSEFSISPEKGEV
+742 EGSAFFVDAPNGQVTVSWAS
-756 KVIWKS
+756 

>member
-1 MGRGGVFGT
+1 

-19 YLSDKAHQVLASA
+19 YLSDKAHRVLASA

-45 VEHIFLAFLEVER
+45 VEHIFWAIMEVESS
-58 ILFEDIA
+58 LFSDIA
-65 DKLKVNSRRI
+65 DRLNVSPRKVIS
-75 ITSLQEYLNNPK
+75 SLQEYLNTSK
-87 QMVSE
+87 QPLAG
-92 GMKVPPSTKAIFKLA
+92 GMKVPPSTKTIFKLA
-107 WDSAVSSGRRVI
+107 WDSAIHSGRKVI
-119 ETTDLLNAIFQ
+119 ETTDLLKAIFQ
-130 EGHNIPVRIFR
+130 EGHNVAVRILR
-141 DMGVDPNMVTRLISV
+141 GMGVEPTSVTRIISV
-156 HTKVQEE
+156 QNKVLEE
-163 KVEEIKKKY
+163 KNEEFKKKY

-187 LARLGKLPPI
+187 LAHLGKLPPI

-205 QMLEI
+205 QIMEI

-231 ALVEGLA
+231 AVVEGLA
-238 QRLELAPDTVPKRLR
+238 SKLEKEPESVPKRLR
-253 SFQIVNL
+253 HFQIVNL

-283 KEVRRRQNLILF
+283 KEVKRRQNLILF

-314 AATIFKSSLA
+314 AATIFKSTLA

-330 IGATTSSEYKVHIAE
+330 IGATTASEYKIHIAE
-345 DEALARRFRI
+345 DEALARRFRVVTI
-355 ITVREPSIIEARSI
+355 QEPTSNEAREI
-369 LKGLR
+369 LRGIR
-374 PRLEKNYGVVISD
+374 PRLEKNYSVQISD
-387 GAIETTLTMAPRYQ
+387 EAIEVALSMAPRYQ

-411 NWLDTASVKVEM
+411 NWLDTASVKVEI
-423 ESGGR
+423 ENSSR
-428 PVLAEDIIGVISQ
+428 PVFGNDVIQVISQ
-441 ETRIPQEMVFRDT
+441 ETRIPREMVFRET
-454 TDRFKDMEEALGC
+454 TDQFREVEEALAS
-467 RVVGQREAVT
+467 RVVGQKEAIS
-477 ALTRNLRLNKGPLK
+477 ALARNLRLNKGPLK

-536 YRDGAISVD
+536 YRDGTISMD

-578 EVEKAHPFVL
+578 EVEKAHPNVL

-598 YLTDGRGR
+598 FLTDGRGR
-606 KVYFSDTIIIMTSNL
+606 RVYFSDTVIIMTSNL
-621 GSDEFKRFMKPM
+621 GSDEFKRFLKPL
-633 GFLMDTHRLDT
+633 GFLVDTQHLT
-644 VKKSVI
+644 EVKKMI
-650 KEVEHHFSPE
+650 LKEVENHFSPE
-660 FLNRIDDIIVFSPLT
+660 FLNRIDDVIVFSPLT
-675 REEVK
+675 REEVR
-680 EIARRYLQRLKKTL
+680 EITQQYLGRIRQSLTS
-694 GDQGKTL
+694 QGKSM
-701 VFSEEG
+701 VFTEAA
-707 LEGLVEIGFS
+707 LESLVEIGFS

-724 LKRRIDEQVKMP
+724 LKRRIDERVKIP

-742 EGSEFSISPEKGEV
+742 EGSAFFVDAPNGRVTVSWAS
-756 KVIWKS
+756 

>member
-1 MGRGGVFGT
+1 

-19 YLSDKAHQVLASA
+19 YLSDKAHRVLASA

-45 VEHIFLAFLEVER
+45 VEHIFWAIMEVESS
-58 ILFEDIA
+58 LFSDIA
-65 DKLKVNSRRI
+65 DKLNVSPRKVIN
-75 ITSLQEYLNNPK
+75 SLQEYLNTSK
-87 QMVSE
+87 QPLAG
-92 GMKVPPSTKAIFKLA
+92 GMKVPPSTKTIFKLA
-107 WDSAVSSGRRVI
+107 WDSAINSGRKVI
-119 ETTDLLNAIFQ
+119 ETTDFLKAIFQ
-130 EGHNIPVRIFR
+130 EGHNIPVRILR
-141 DMGVDPNMVTRLISV
+141 GMGVEPTAVTRIISV
-156 HTKVQEE
+156 QDKVLEE
-163 KVEEIKKKY
+163 KNEEFKKRY

-197 IGREVEIQ
+197 IGREGEIQ
-205 QMLEI
+205 QIMEI

-231 ALVEGLA
+231 AVAEGLA
-238 QRLELAPDTVPKRLR
+238 SKLEKEPESVPKRLR
-253 SFQIVNL
+253 NFQIVNL

-283 KEVRRRQNLILF
+283 KEVKRRQNLILF

-314 AATIFKSSLA
+314 AATIFKSTLA

-330 IGATTSSEYKVHIAE
+330 IGATTASEYKIHIAE
-345 DEALARRFRI
+345 DEALARRFRVVTI
-355 ITVREPSIIEARSI
+355 QEPTSNEAREI
-369 LKGLR
+369 LRGIR
-374 PRLEKNYGVVISD
+374 PRLEKNYSVRISD
-387 GAIETTLTMAPRYQ
+387 EAIEVALSMAPRYQ
-401 HNLRLPDKAI
+401 HNLRLPDKVI
-411 NWLDTASVKVEM
+411 NWLDTASVKVEI
-423 ESGGR
+423 ENSSR
-428 PVLAEDIIGVISQ
+428 PVFGNDVIQVISQ
-441 ETRIPQEMVFRDT
+441 ETRIPREMVFRDT
-454 TDRFKDMEEALGC
+454 TDQFRDMEETLAI
-467 RVVGQREAVT
+467 RVVGQKEAIS
-477 ALTRNLRLNKGPLK
+477 ALARNLRLNKGPLK
-491 ENFERPD
+491 ENFERSD

-536 YRDGAISVD
+536 YRDGTISVD

-578 EVEKAHPFVL
+578 EVEKAHPHVL

-598 YLTDGRGR
+598 FLTDGRGR
-606 KVYFSDTIIIMTSNL
+606 RVYFSDTVIIMTSNL
-621 GSDEFKRFMKPM
+621 GSDEFKRFLKPL
-633 GFLMDTHRLDT
+633 GFLVDTQHLT
-644 VKKSVI
+644 EVKKAI
-650 KEVEHHFSPE
+650 LKEVENYFSPE

-675 REEVK
+675 REEVR
-680 EIARRYLQRLKKTL
+680 EITQRYLGRIRQSLAS
-694 GDQGKTL
+694 QGKSF
-701 VFSEEG
+701 VFTEAA
-707 LEGLVEIGFS
+707 LESLVEIGFS

-724 LKRRIDEQVKMP
+724 LKRRIDERVKIP

-742 EGSEFSISPEKGEV
+742 EGSAFFVDAPNGQVTVSWTS
-756 KVIWKS
+756 

>member
-1 MGRGGVFGT
+1 

-32 IEESQKRQHHYLG
+32 IEESQKRQHYYLG
-45 VEHIFLAFLEVER
+45 VEHIFWAIMEVEN
-58 ILFEDIA
+58 ILFADLA
-65 DKLKVNSRRI
+65 DKLNVSPKKVVS
-75 ITSLQEYLNNPK
+75 SLEVYLSVSK
-87 QMVSE
+87 QILGG

-107 WDSAVSSGRRVI
+107 WDSAIGSGRKVI
-119 ETTDLLNAIFQ
+119 ETTDLLKAIFQ
-130 EGHNIPVRIFR
+130 EGHNIPVRILR
-141 DMGVDPNMVTRLISV
+141 GMGVDPNAVTRVISV
-156 HTKVQEE
+156 QTKVQEE
-163 KVEEIKKKY
+163 KTEEFKKRY

-187 LARLGKLPPI
+187 LARMGKLPPI
-197 IGREVEIQ
+197 IGRDGEIR
-205 QMLEI
+205 QMMEI

-231 ALVEGLA
+231 AVVEGLA
-238 QRLELAPDTVPKRLR
+238 TKLETSPEEVPRRLR
-253 SFQIVNL
+253 NCQIVNL

-283 KEVRRRQNLILF
+283 KEVKRKQNLILF

-330 IGATTSSEYKVHIAE
+330 IGATTASEYKIHIAE

-355 ITVREPSIIEARSI
+355 ITVQEPTIGEARQI
-369 LKGLR
+369 LRGIR
-374 PRLEKNYGVVISD
+374 PRLERNYSVKISD
-387 GAIETTLTMAPRYQ
+387 EAVETTLVMAPRYQ

-411 NWLDTASVKVEM
+411 NWLDTASVKVEIGSSN
-423 ESGGR
+423 E
-428 PVLAEDIIGVISQ
+428 PVLAEDIIRVISQ
-441 ETRIPQEMVFRDT
+441 ETRIPREMVFRDT
-454 TDRFKDMEEALGC
+454 TERFKDMEEALSQ
-467 RVVGQREAVT
+467 RVVGQREAIS
-477 ALTRNLRLNKGPLK
+477 ALARNLRLNKGPLK

-536 YRDGAISVD
+536 YRDSTISVD

-578 EVEKAHPFVL
+578 EVEKAHPNVL

-598 YLTDGRGR
+598 FLTDGRGR
-606 KVYFSDTIIIMTSNL
+606 KVYFSDTVIIMTSNL

-633 GFLMDTHRLDT
+633 GFLVDTQQLET
-644 VKKSVI
+644 VKKSI
-650 KEVEHHFSPE
+650 LKETENHFSPE

-680 EIARRYLQRLKKTL
+680 EICRRYLERIRQNLAA
-694 GDQGKTL
+694 QGKTF
-701 VFSEEG
+701 VMTEEG
-707 LEGLVEIGFS
+707 LELLAEIGFS

-724 LKRRIDEQVKMP
+724 LKRRIDERVKIP
-736 ITLHWK
+736 ITQHWK
-742 EGSEFSISPEKGEV
+742 EGQEFDVEATGGELTV
-756 KVIWKS
+756 SWKP

>member
-1 MGRGGVFGT
+1 

-19 YLSDKAHQVLASA
+19 YLSDKAHRVLASA

-45 VEHIFLAFLEVER
+45 VEHIFWAIMEVESS
-58 ILFEDIA
+58 LFSDIA
-65 DKLKVNSRRI
+65 DKLNVSPRKVIN
-75 ITSLQEYLNNPK
+75 SLQEYLNTSK
-87 QMVSE
+87 QPLAG
-92 GMKVPPSTKAIFKLA
+92 GMKVPPSTKTIFKLA
-107 WDSAVSSGRRVI
+107 WDSAINSGRKVI
-119 ETTDLLNAIFQ
+119 ETTDFLKAIFQ
-130 EGHNIPVRIFR
+130 EGHNIPVRILR
-141 DMGVDPNMVTRLISV
+141 GMGVEPTAVTRIISV
-156 HTKVQEE
+156 QDKVLEE
-163 KVEEIKKKY
+163 KNEEFKKKY

-197 IGREVEIQ
+197 IGREGEIQ
-205 QMLEI
+205 QIMEI

-231 ALVEGLA
+231 AVAEGLA
-238 QRLELAPDTVPKRLR
+238 SKLEKEPESVPKRLR
-253 SFQIVNL
+253 NFQIVNL

-283 KEVRRRQNLILF
+283 KEVKRRQNLILF

-314 AATIFKSSLA
+314 AATIFKSTLA

-330 IGATTSSEYKVHIAE
+330 IGATTASEYKIHIAE
-345 DEALARRFRI
+345 DEALARRFRVVTI
-355 ITVREPSIIEARSI
+355 QEPTSNEAREI
-369 LKGLR
+369 LRGIR
-374 PRLEKNYGVVISD
+374 PRLEKNYSVRISD
-387 GAIETTLTMAPRYQ
+387 EAIEVALSMAPRYQ

-411 NWLDTASVKVEM
+411 NWLDTASVKVEI
-423 ESGGR
+423 ENSSR
-428 PVLAEDIIGVISQ
+428 PVFGNDVIQVISQ
-441 ETRIPQEMVFRDT
+441 ETRIPREMVFRDT
-454 TDRFKDMEEALGC
+454 TDQFRDMEKTLAI
-467 RVVGQREAVT
+467 RVVGQKEAIS
-477 ALTRNLRLNKGPLK
+477 ALARNLRLNKGPLK
-491 ENFERPD
+491 ENFERSD

-536 YRDGAISVD
+536 YRDGTISVD

-578 EVEKAHPFVL
+578 EVEKAHPHVL

-598 YLTDGRGR
+598 FLTDGRGR
-606 KVYFSDTIIIMTSNL
+606 RVYFSDTVIIMTSNL
-621 GSDEFKRFMKPM
+621 GSDEFKRFLKPL
-633 GFLMDTHRLDT
+633 GFLVDTQHLT
-644 VKKSVI
+644 EVKKAI
-650 KEVEHHFSPE
+650 LKEVENHFSPE

-675 REEVK
+675 REEVR
-680 EIARRYLQRLKKTL
+680 EITQRYLGRIRQSLAS
-694 GDQGKTL
+694 QGKSF
-701 VFSEEG
+701 VFTEAA
-707 LEGLVEIGFS
+707 LESLVEIGFS

-724 LKRRIDEQVKMP
+724 LKRRIDERVKIP

-742 EGSEFSISPEKGEV
+742 EGSAFFVDAPNGQVTVSWTS
-756 KVIWKS
+756 

>member
-1 MGRGGVFGT
+1 

-19 YLSDKAHQVLASA
+19 YLSDKAHRVLASA

-45 VEHIFLAFLEVER
+45 VEHIFWAIMEVESS
-58 ILFEDIA
+58 LFSDIA
-65 DKLKVNSRRI
+65 DKLNVSPRKVIS
-75 ITSLQEYLNNPK
+75 SLQEYLNTSK
-87 QMVSE
+87 QPLAG
-92 GMKVPPSTKAIFKLA
+92 GMKVPPSTKTIFKLA
-107 WDSAVSSGRRVI
+107 WDSAINSGRKVI
-119 ETTDLLNAIFQ
+119 ETTDFLKAIFQ
-130 EGHNIPVRIFR
+130 EGHNIPVRILR
-141 DMGVDPNMVTRLISV
+141 GMGVEPTAVTRIISV
-156 HTKVQEE
+156 QDKVLEE
-163 KVEEIKKKY
+163 KNEEFKKKY

-197 IGREVEIQ
+197 IGREGEIQ
-205 QMLEI
+205 QIMEI

-231 ALVEGLA
+231 AVAEGLA
-238 QRLELAPDTVPKRLR
+238 SKLEKEPESVPKRLR
-253 SFQIVNL
+253 NFQIVNL

-269 MFRGMFEDRIENVI
+269 MFRGMFEDRIENII
-283 KEVRRRQNLILF
+283 KEVKRRQNLILF

-314 AATIFKSSLA
+314 AATIFKSTLA

-330 IGATTSSEYKVHIAE
+330 IGATTASEYKIHIAE
-345 DEALARRFRI
+345 DEALARRFRVVTI
-355 ITVREPSIIEARSI
+355 QEPTSNEAREI
-369 LKGLR
+369 LRGIR
-374 PRLEKNYGVVISD
+374 PRLEKNYSVRISD
-387 GAIETTLTMAPRYQ
+387 EAIEVALSMAPRYQ

-411 NWLDTASVKVEM
+411 NWLDTASVKVEI
-423 ESGGR
+423 ENSSR
-428 PVLAEDIIGVISQ
+428 PVFGNDVIQVISQ
-441 ETRIPQEMVFRDT
+441 ETRIPREMVFRDT
-454 TDRFKDMEEALGC
+454 TDQFRDMEETLAI
-467 RVVGQREAVT
+467 RVVGQKEAIS
-477 ALTRNLRLNKGPLK
+477 ALARNLRLNKGPLK
-491 ENFERPD
+491 ENFERSD

-536 YRDGAISVD
+536 YRDGTISVD

-578 EVEKAHPFVL
+578 EVEKAHPHVL
-588 NLFLQVFDEG
+588 TLFLQVFDEG
-598 YLTDGRGR
+598 FLTDGRGR
-606 KVYFSDTIIIMTSNL
+606 RVYFSDTVIIMTSNL
-621 GSDEFKRFMKPM
+621 GSDEFKRFLKPL
-633 GFLMDTHRLDT
+633 GFLVDTQHLT
-644 VKKSVI
+644 EVKKAI
-650 KEVEHHFSPE
+650 LKEVENHFSPE

-675 REEVK
+675 REEVR
-680 EIARRYLQRLKKTL
+680 EITQRYLERIRQSLAS
-694 GDQGKTL
+694 QGKSF
-701 VFSEEG
+701 VFTEAA
-707 LEGLVEIGFS
+707 LESLVEIGFS

-724 LKRRIDEQVKMP
+724 LKRRIDERVKIP

-742 EGSEFSISPEKGEV
+742 EGSAFFVDAPNGQVTVSWTS
-756 KVIWKS
+756 

>member
-1 MGRGGVFGT
+1 

-19 YLSDKAHQVLASA
+19 YLSDKAHRVLASA

-45 VEHIFLAFLEVER
+45 VEHIFWAIMEVESS
-58 ILFEDIA
+58 LFSDIA
-65 DKLKVNSRRI
+65 DKLNVSPRKVIS
-75 ITSLQEYLNNPK
+75 SLQEYLNTSK
-87 QMVSE
+87 QPLAG
-92 GMKVPPSTKAIFKLA
+92 GMKVPPSTKTIFKLA
-107 WDSAVSSGRRVI
+107 WDSAINSGRKVI
-119 ETTDLLNAIFQ
+119 ETTDFLKAIFQ
-130 EGHNIPVRIFR
+130 EGHNIPVRILR
-141 DMGVDPNMVTRLISV
+141 GMGVEPTAVTRIISV
-156 HTKVQEE
+156 QDKVLEE
-163 KVEEIKKKY
+163 KNEEFKKRY

-197 IGREVEIQ
+197 IGREGEIQ
-205 QMLEI
+205 QIMEI

-231 ALVEGLA
+231 AVAEGLA
-238 QRLELAPDTVPKRLR
+238 SKLEKEPESVPKRLR
-253 SFQIVNL
+253 NFQIVNL

-283 KEVRRRQNLILF
+283 KEVKRRQNLILF

-314 AATIFKSSLA
+314 AATIFKSTLA

-330 IGATTSSEYKVHIAE
+330 IGATTASEYKIHIAE
-345 DEALARRFRI
+345 DEALARRFRVVTI
-355 ITVREPSIIEARSI
+355 QEPTSNEAREI
-369 LKGLR
+369 LRGIR
-374 PRLEKNYGVVISD
+374 PRLEKNYSVRISD
-387 GAIETTLTMAPRYQ
+387 EAIEVALSMAPRYQ
-401 HNLRLPDKAI
+401 HNLRLPDKVI
-411 NWLDTASVKVEM
+411 NWLDTASVKVEI
-423 ESGGR
+423 ENSSR
-428 PVLAEDIIGVISQ
+428 PVFGNDVIQVISQ
-441 ETRIPQEMVFRDT
+441 ETRIPREMVFRDT
-454 TDRFKDMEEALGC
+454 TDQFRDMEETLAI
-467 RVVGQREAVT
+467 RVVGQKEAIS
-477 ALTRNLRLNKGPLK
+477 ALARNLRLNKGPLK
-491 ENFERPD
+491 ENFERSD

-536 YRDGAISVD
+536 YRDGTISVD

-578 EVEKAHPFVL
+578 EVEKAHPHVL
-588 NLFLQVFDEG
+588 SLFLQVFDEG
-598 YLTDGRGR
+598 FLTDGRGR
-606 KVYFSDTIIIMTSNL
+606 RVYFSDTVIIMTSNL
-621 GSDEFKRFMKPM
+621 GSDEFKRFLKPL
-633 GFLMDTHRLDT
+633 GFLVDTQRLT
-644 VKKSVI
+644 EVKKAI
-650 KEVEHHFSPE
+650 LKEVENHFSPE

-675 REEVK
+675 REEVR
-680 EIARRYLQRLKKTL
+680 EITQRYLGRIRQSLAS
-694 GDQGKTL
+694 QGKSF
-701 VFSEEG
+701 VFTEAARES
-707 LEGLVEIGFS
+707 LVEIGFS

-724 LKRRIDEQVKMP
+724 LKRRIDERVKIP

-742 EGSEFSISPEKGEV
+742 EGSAFFVDAPNGQVTVSWAS
-756 KVIWKS
+756 

>member
-1 MGRGGVFGT
+1 

-19 YLSDKAHQVLASA
+19 YLSDKAHRVLASA

-45 VEHIFLAFLEVER
+45 VEHIFWAIMEVESS
-58 ILFEDIA
+58 LFSDIA
-65 DKLKVNSRRI
+65 DKLNVSPRKVIS
-75 ITSLQEYLNNPK
+75 SLQEYLNTSK
-87 QMVSE
+87 QPLAG
-92 GMKVPPSTKAIFKLA
+92 GMKVPPSTKTIFKLA
-107 WDSAVSSGRRVI
+107 WDSAINSGRKVI
-119 ETTDLLNAIFQ
+119 ETTDFLKAIFQ
-130 EGHNIPVRIFR
+130 EGHNIPVRILR
-141 DMGVDPNMVTRLISV
+141 GMGVEPTAVTRIISV
-156 HTKVQEE
+156 QDKVLEE
-163 KVEEIKKKY
+163 KNEEFKKRY

-197 IGREVEIQ
+197 IGREGEIQ
-205 QMLEI
+205 QIMEI

-231 ALVEGLA
+231 AVAEGLA
-238 QRLELAPDTVPKRLR
+238 SKLEKEPESVPKRLR
-253 SFQIVNL
+253 NFQIVNL

-283 KEVRRRQNLILF
+283 KEVKRRQNLILF

-314 AATIFKSSLA
+314 AATIFKSTLA

-330 IGATTSSEYKVHIAE
+330 IGATTASEYKIHIAE
-345 DEALARRFRI
+345 DEALARRFRVVTI
-355 ITVREPSIIEARSI
+355 QEPTSNEAREI
-369 LKGLR
+369 LRGIR
-374 PRLEKNYGVVISD
+374 PRLEKNYSVRISD
-387 GAIETTLTMAPRYQ
+387 EAIEVALSMAPRYQ
-401 HNLRLPDKAI
+401 HNLRLPDKVI
-411 NWLDTASVKVEM
+411 NWLDTASVKVEI
-423 ESGGR
+423 ENSSR
-428 PVLAEDIIGVISQ
+428 PVFGNDVIQVISQ
-441 ETRIPQEMVFRDT
+441 ETRIPREMVFRDT
-454 TDRFKDMEEALGC
+454 TDQFRDMEETLAL
-467 RVVGQREAVT
+467 RVVGQKEAIS
-477 ALTRNLRLNKGPLK
+477 ALARNLRLNKGPLK
-491 ENFERPD
+491 ENFERSD

-536 YRDGAISVD
+536 YRDGTISVD

-578 EVEKAHPFVL
+578 EVEKAHPHVL

-598 YLTDGRGR
+598 FLTDGRGR
-606 KVYFSDTIIIMTSNL
+606 RVYFSDTVIIMTSNL
-621 GSDEFKRFMKPM
+621 GSDEFKRFLKPL
-633 GFLMDTHRLDT
+633 GFLVDTQRLT
-644 VKKSVI
+644 EVKKAI
-650 KEVEHHFSPE
+650 LKEVENHFSPE

-675 REEVK
+675 REEVR
-680 EIARRYLQRLKKTL
+680 EITQRYLGRIRQSLAS
-694 GDQGKTL
+694 QGKSF
-701 VFSEEG
+701 VFTEAA
-707 LEGLVEIGFS
+707 LESLVEIGFS

-724 LKRRIDEQVKMP
+724 LKRRIDERVKIP

-742 EGSEFSISPEKGEV
+742 EGSAFFVDAPNGQVTVSWAS
-756 KVIWKS
+756 